1 MVILDVVMPRMGGP
15 DAYERMRELG
25 GDIPLIFITG
35 YSAELV
41 QSRFVKH
48 TRLVEEMGAAVMQ
61 KPYNVDGLGRKV
73 RDVLDVSAKT

>member
-1 MVILDVVMPRMGGP
+1 MTV
-15 DAYERMRELG
+15 
-25 GDIPLIFITG
+25 

-48 TRLVEEMGAAVMQ
+48 TRLVEEMGAVVMQ
-61 KPYNVDGLGRKV
+61 KPYNIDGLGRKV